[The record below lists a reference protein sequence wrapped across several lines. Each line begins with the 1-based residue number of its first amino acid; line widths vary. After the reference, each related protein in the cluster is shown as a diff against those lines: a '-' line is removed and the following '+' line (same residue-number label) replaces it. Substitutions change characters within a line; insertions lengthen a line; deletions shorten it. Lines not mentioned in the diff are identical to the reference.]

1 MSLRNGSLRGMD
13 ELDSLEVQAL
23 LEDYRTSRRREHCS
37 RADFAAGWRAAKL
50 RFEQEHSG
58 LELKR
63 AVRSRLKLA
72 V

>member
-1 MSLRNGSLRGMD
+1 MSIRSGSLRGMD
-13 ELDSLEVQAL
+13 DLDTLEVQAL

-58 LELKR
+58 LTLQRTSRRELKI
-63 AVRSRLKLA
+63 AV
-72 V
+72 